1 MTVSFKSTG
10 ADPSKINHLDG
21 EIASVWQ
28 DLRIWPT

>member
-21 EIASVWQ
+21 EITSFWRG
-28 DLRIWPT
+28 LRI